1 MTIIQECKNT
11 QRKETVKGTKGGEI
25 SVLNIKH
32 LREKDANTKY
42 IVDKHTK
49 HILSRFQFKSK

>member
-11 QRKETVKGTKGGEI
+11 QRKERIKGTNGGEI

-32 LREKDANTKY
+32 LRKKMQTLN
-42 IVDKHTK
+42 
-49 HILSRFQFKSK
+49 IL